1 MRSTP
6 IFLSK
11 RLDARATEQHYR
23 TNHQNHHQRHHH
35 YHHHHHHHDHHHHRH
50 NHDHR
55 DHHQHHHIIIKPPTS
70 QHALLYA
77 SRGGSRAGP
86 APLYTPRV
94 NQQAGIA
101 TFLSHTCNR
110 EVLKKKH
117 RWRETKQSSAERCVH
132 QLILHPASVRS
143 LTWEM
148 YWSWG

>member
-1 MRSTP
+1 MHAKKKKRKMCSTP

-23 TNHQNHHQRHHH
+23 TNHHNHHRRHHR

-110 EVLKKKH
+110 EVLKKTQMARDKA
-117 RWRETKQSSAERCVH
+117 KQCRALRAPTRPSSYQRA
-132 QLILHPASVRS
+132 
-143 LTWEM
+143 
-148 YWSWG
+148 